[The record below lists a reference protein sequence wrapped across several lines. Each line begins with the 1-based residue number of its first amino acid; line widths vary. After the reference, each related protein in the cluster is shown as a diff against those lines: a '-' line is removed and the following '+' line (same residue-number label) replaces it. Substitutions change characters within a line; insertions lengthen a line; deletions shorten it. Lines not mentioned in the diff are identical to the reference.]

1 MPKCDGATVPL
12 SVIVGITGVI
22 FILDVLSLLPLP
34 WAVLY
39 LIPLALMFAA
49 PNRNAPVLFAASAT
63 GLVLIGH
70 ALTFAFH
77 SAVPPR
83 FGGGNSV
90 FAVAALW
97 AGLFVLRSLQRCPFP
112 SAMTDARHEEEQRR
126 LRHLFGERVKEL
138 AALHRTVRLL
148 QDSAKPIEEALGQI
162 VALLPPAWQYP
173 ENTAARIR
181 FGDIIVTTPSFI
193 ESPWKQTASWATT
206 DGTKG
211 IIEVIYH
218 EARPGETEGPF
229 LAEERDLI
237 NSLADSLSSY
247 LNRRHA
253 EQALHAANERLQ
265 ALSQQLMEVQENER
279 RRLALDLH
287 DEIGQS
293 LTVVKMNLQ
302 RLERTDNASDIAV
315 LLQDCSTV
323 IDQTLQYAR
332 NLSLELRPSLLDDLG
347 LVPAVRWYLSR
358 QAERAGWKLQ
368 VQADEALSP
377 PQHVAVA
384 CFRVLQEAVTNIMR
398 HSKATVVTVSL
409 SQQKRDLLLVIRDD
423 GIGFDVRKTFDD
435 ATSGHSMGLLG
446 MQERVRVLNGTLSI
460 DSHPGQGSEVRIR
473 IPLPPIPSSSR
484 TEASQSL

>member
-1 MPKCDGATVPL
+1 MTL
-12 SVIVGITGVI
+12 SVIVGITGAV
-22 FILDVLSLLPLP
+22 FILDILSPLQLP
-34 WAVLY
+34 WATLY
-39 LIPLALMFAA
+39 LVPLALMSAV

-63 GLVLIGH
+63 GLVLVSH
-70 ALTFAFH
+70 VLTSAGQPAGPPQFGDKNSLFAAA
-77 SAVPPR
+77 AVWTGLLLLRFFQPSPPPPAR
-83 FGGGNSV
+83 
-90 FAVAALW
+90 A
-97 AGLFVLRSLQRCPFP
+97 
-112 SAMTDARHEEEQRR
+112 DAQQEEEHRQ

-138 AALHRTVRLL
+138 SALHRTVRLL
-148 QDSAKPIEEALGQI
+148 QDSAKPVEEALSQI
-162 VALLPPAWQYP
+162 VALLPLAWQYP
-173 ENTAARIR
+173 DNTAARIQ
-181 FGDIIVTTPSFI
+181 FGDIIVATPSFT

-206 DGTKG
+206 DGSKG
-211 IIEVIYH
+211 MIEVIYR
-218 EARPGETEGPF
+218 ETRPHETEGPF

-265 ALSQQLMEVQENER
+265 ALSQQLMDVQENER

-293 LTVVKMNLQ
+293 LTIVKMNLQ
-302 RLERTDNASDIAV
+302 RLQRTDNALDIAV
-315 LLQDCSTV
+315 LLKDCSTV

-368 VQADEALSP
+368 VQADEELSP

-409 SQQKRDLLLVIRDD
+409 SQQNGDLLLAICDD
-423 GIGFDVRKTFDD
+423 GIGFDVRRTFDD

-473 IPLPPIPSSSR
+473 IPLPPVPSSSQ

>member
-1 MPKCDGATVPL
+1 MTL
-12 SVIVGITGVI
+12 SVIVGITGAV
-22 FILDVLSLLPLP
+22 FILDILSPLQLP
-34 WAVLY
+34 WATLY
-39 LIPLALMFAA
+39 LVPLALMSAV
-49 PNRNAPVLFAASAT
+49 PNRNAPVLFAACTT
-63 GLVLIGH
+63 GLVLISYV
-70 ALTFAFH
+70 LTFAGR
-77 SAVPPR
+77 AAGPPH
-83 FGGGNSV
+83 FGERNSLFAAAAIWTALLLLQV
-90 FAVAALW
+90 FQRD
-97 AGLFVLRSLQRCPFP
+97 LFPLAQAETP
-112 SAMTDARHEEEQRR
+112 DEEEQRR

-138 AALHRTVRLL
+138 TALHRTVRLL
-148 QDSAKPIEEALGQI
+148 QDSAKPVDDVLSQI

-173 ENTAARIR
+173 DNTAARIQ
-181 FGDIIVTTPSFI
+181 FGDIIVATPSFA
-193 ESPWKQTASWATT
+193 ESPWKQTAAWVTT
-206 DGTKG
+206 DGSKG
-211 IIEVIYH
+211 TIEVIYRD
-218 EARPGETEGPF
+218 ARPRETEGPF

-265 ALSQQLMEVQENER
+265 ALSQQLMDVQENER

-302 RLERTDNASDIAV
+302 RLQRTDNASDIAV
-315 LLQDCSTV
+315 LLKDCSTV

-409 SQQKRDLLLVIRDD
+409 SQQKRDLLLVIHDD
-423 GIGFDVRKTFDD
+423 GIGFDVGRTFDD

-473 IPLPPIPSSSR
+473 IPLPPIPSSNR